1 MTLRISLRDGEKI
14 VVNGA
19 VLSAVGRTDL
29 CVENNAA
36 ILRGREI
43 MLPDEANTPARRLY
57 FASMTAYLD
66 PAGMVPHHERIL
78 ACLAEVVAAA
88 DTPAVR
94 ARCVAYARHLAQND
108 AYRSLAECRAL
119 IDFEPA
125 LASAPM
131 SGRRR
136 R

>member
-19 VLSAVGRTDL
+19 VLSAVGRTAL
-29 CVENNAA
+29 CVENHAS

-43 MLPDEANTPARRLY
+43 MLPSEADTPARRLY

-66 PAGMVPHHERIL
+66 PAGMAPHHDDIV
-78 ACLAEVVAAA
+78 ACLAEVVATA
-88 DTPAVR
+88 DTAEVR

-108 AYRSLAECRAL
+108 AYRALGECRAM
-119 IDFEPA
+119 IDFEPM
-125 LASAPM
+125 STQAPV
-131 SGRRR
+131 SGGRRR
-136 R
+136 

>member
-1 MTLRISLRDGEKI
+1 MTLQISLRDGEKI

-19 VLSAVGRTDL
+19 ILSAVGRTDL
-29 CVENNAA
+29 CVENHAS

-43 MLPDEANTPARRLY
+43 MLPSEADTPARRLY

-66 PAGMVPHHERIL
+66 PAGMVPHHDRIV
-78 ACLAEVVAAA
+78 ACLAEVVAAV
-88 DTPAVR
+88 DSPAAR
-94 ARCVAYARHLAQND
+94 ARCVAYARHLALND

-119 IDFEPA
+119 IDFEPS
-125 LASAPM
+125 SADTRAP
-131 SGRRR
+131 GRRR